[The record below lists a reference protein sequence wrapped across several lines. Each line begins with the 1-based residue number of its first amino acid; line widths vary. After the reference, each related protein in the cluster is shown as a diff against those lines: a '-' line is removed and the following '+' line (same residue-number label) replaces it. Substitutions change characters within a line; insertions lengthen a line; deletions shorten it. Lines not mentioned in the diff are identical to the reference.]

1 MSLVVILLYFIFIF
15 LDKCDIVVPV
25 DKEFSV

>member
-1 MSLVVILLYFIFIF
+1 MSLVVILLYFFFF